1 LVLECRLQI
10 AEAASGLCELL
21 WLVDE
26 SVPEDASTSRLLRKV
41 GKVVNIAGLSP
52 EETVS
57 VLRAHSP
64 DGMAGYRDTDIVPL
78 SFVGAELGLDYHT
91 PEVARR
97 LVDKLRQREALR
109 NAGLPTPLCWEVPA
123 DREPAAI
130 EALAAEVEYPAVLK
144 PRRGSGSEYTT
155 PVADAGDLVRQVA
168 LLPQQAGGGTGM
180 FVEQYLPGLAKRPNE
195 RFADYISVE
204 SLVAHGEISHLA
216 MNGRF
221 PLAEPFRE
229 TGTFFPLTCHRLS
242 RRSYSR
248 LRRPPCARSG
258 FERVASIPRSSSPLL
273 VREWSR

>member
-1 LVLECRLQI
+1 V
-10 AEAASGLCELL
+10 
-21 WLVDE
+21 
-26 SVPEDASTSRLLRKV
+26 
-41 GKVVNIAGLSP
+41 
-52 EETVS
+52 
-57 VLRAHSP
+57 
-64 DGMAGYRDTDIVPL
+64 AGYRDTDIVPL

-144 PRRGSGSEYTT
+144 PRRGSGSKYAM

-168 LLPQQAGGGTGM
+168 TLPPQAGGETGM

-229 TGTFFPLTCHRLS
+229 TGTFIPLTCHRLS